1 VLGVSR
7 LLSGEVTEGD
17 ALRFGRHSA
26 RLPSHLLHYSE
37 DKRPVVVWTS
47 TRSCNLHC
55 AHCYTDSKDT
65 TYPDELTTEEALAMV
80 DDLAAFGSPVLL
92 ISGGEPLRRHD
103 LLTVARHARDRGMRT
118 VISTNGTLLT
128 PAIAGQLAEAGVSY
142 VGISIDGRPETHDR
156 FRGMKGAFAASMA
169 AVEAC
174 KAVGLKVG
182 LRFTLTRANRDDLPW
197 VFELMEERNV
207 PRLCVYHLAPTGRG
221 ARLKGFAPTHEETRE
236 SLDVIFDRTQDLSAR
251 GYQPDVLTADN
262 HADAAYLA
270 LRVARTQPERAESVL
285 QLLRWNGG
293 NGSGRSIACIDSN
306 GDVYADQFWRWRA
319 HGNIRERPFSAIYGD
334 DPPEL
339 LRQLRDRTAR
349 LPERCRS
356 CAFLELCNGN
366 FRSRAEATTGD
377 TWGMDPLCYL
387 TDDEVTR
394 GLESVAAAGT
404 GAGDGAR

>member
-1 VLGVSR
+1 MLGVAR
-7 LLSGEVTEGD
+7 LLSGEVSEGD
-17 ALRFGRHSA
+17 ALRYGRSSA

-55 AHCYTDSKDT
+55 AHCYTDSHDVV
-65 TYPDELTTEEALAMV
+65 YPDELTTTEALAMV

-92 ISGGEPLRRHD
+92 ISGGEPLRRPD
-103 LLTVARHARDRGMRT
+103 LLTVARHATDRGMRV
-118 VISTNGTLLT
+118 VISTNGTLIT
-128 PAIAGQLAEAGVSY
+128 ADVARRIAEVGVAY

-156 FRGMKGAFAASMA
+156 FRGMTGAFAASMA

-174 KAVGLKVG
+174 KAAGLKVG
-182 LRFTLTRANRDDLPW
+182 LRFTLTRANRLDLPW
-197 VFELMEERNV
+197 LFDLMEERDV

-236 SLDVIFDRTQDLSAR
+236 SLDLIFDRTIDLAR
-251 GYQPDVLTADN
+251 RGHQPDVLTADN

-270 LRVARTQPERAESVL
+270 LRVARTEPARTNSVWR
-285 QLLRWNGG
+285 LLRWNGG
-293 NGSGRSIACIDSN
+293 NGSGRSIACIDAN
-306 GDVYADQFWRWRA
+306 GDVYADQFWRWRTL
-319 HGNIRERPFSAIYGD
+319 GNIRERPFSTVYRD

-339 LRQLRDRTAR
+339 LRQLRDRTSL
-349 LPERCRS
+349 LPERCRG
-356 CAFLELCNGN
+356 CAFLDVCNGN

-387 TDDEVTR
+387 TDEEVAS
-394 GLESVAAAGT
+394 GLQAQAPSRQEAS
-404 GAGDGAR
+404 DDAR